1 MRASSLS
8 NAAVISLLNR
18 FFVPVYVSNEDYRK
32 DGPAPADE
40 RAEYQ
45 RIYREALKAKL
56 STGTVHAYVL
66 TPDGHPFDSLHVA
79 QAAKVEE
86 LRAMLE
92 RAVAKLKT
100 PEGAPLVRPAPQSV
114 APRAEADALVL
125 HLTART
131 LLRKGDDYVPRP
143 SSLGQT
149 RSAGW
154 GSYPQENWI
163 VLPRPAWAK
172 LLPAGAVAVGASWEP
187 DRETAARILTYFYP
201 STENNNVAR
210 NRIDRQELK
219 ATVLAVEGGVVR
231 ARLDGSLR
239 MKHPF
244 YHKDDDNFVEATVVG
259 VLEFEPGKGIRTLEL
274 VTDRATYGRT
284 IFGVAVRQVH

>member
-8 NAAVISLLNR
+8 NPAVISLLNR

-92 RAVAKLKT
+92 GAVARLKT
-100 PEGAPLVRPAPQSV
+100 PEGMPLVRPA
-114 APRAEADALVL
+114 
-125 HLTART
+125 
-131 LLRKGDDYVPRP
+131 
-143 SSLGQT
+143 
-149 RSAGW
+149 
-154 GSYPQENWI
+154 
-163 VLPRPAWAK
+163 
-172 LLPAGAVAVGASWEP
+172 
-187 DRETAARILTYFYP
+187 
-201 STENNNVAR
+201 
-210 NRIDRQELK
+210 
-219 ATVLAVEGGVVR
+219 
-231 ARLDGSLR
+231 
-239 MKHPF
+239 
-244 YHKDDDNFVEATVVG
+244 
-259 VLEFEPGKGIRTLEL
+259 
-274 VTDRATYGRT
+274 
-284 IFGVAVRQVH
+284 

>member
-1 MRASSLS
+1 MRTGPFSSSKVIERL
-8 NAAVISLLNR
+8 NAC
-18 FFVPVYVSNEDYRK
+18 FVPVYAVNEEYR
-32 DGPAPADE
+32 DRGSAPSGE

-131 LLRKGDDYVPRP
+131 LLRMLRRHGYLASIQDGED
-143 SSLGQT
+143 
-149 RSAGW
+149 
-154 GSYPQENWI
+154 
-163 VLPRPAWAK
+163 
-172 LLPAGAVAVGASWEP
+172 GAPLRWTL
-187 DRETAARILTYFYP
+187 TAAGRC
-201 STENNNVAR
+201 AR
-210 NRIDRQELK
+210 SKALIRQ
-219 ATVLAVEGGVVR
+219 R
-231 ARLDGSLR
+231 
-239 MKHPF
+239 
-244 YHKDDDNFVEATVVG
+244 
-259 VLEFEPGKGIRTLEL
+259 
-274 VTDRATYGRT
+274 
-284 IFGVAVRQVH
+284 